1 MPKAG
6 DKRVVQGACTFS
18 WGLRVANDSRV
29 VVCIRLLGRCL
40 VSDCGAVSRVQ
51 LQGPCLVPPLR

>member
-40 VSDCGAVSRVQ
+40 VSDCGAVPRVR
-51 LQGPCLVPPLR
+51 LQKPFLCRP